1 MNPSTPKSGGTVKDP
16 SAPEALSVKNL
27 TPVEI
32 RTAEILVER
41 VLWPGPIPYSPIER
55 LALAIL
61 AVHLSQLQRARG
73 KKSKGTAKAKAE
85 YRRNHV
91 NMLLRYVV
99 EKRYR
104 EHPNSLAT
112 VMKIVD
118 WLDGIGIQ
126 ASEPQV
132 RRDIHAALKS
142 GPLPT
147 W

>member
-1 MNPSTPKSGGTVKDP
+1 MKDP
-16 SAPEALSVKNL
+16 LAPEALSVKNL

-41 VLWPGPIPYSPIER
+41 VLWPGPIPYSPMER
-55 LALAIL
+55 VALAIL
-61 AVHLSQLQRARG
+61 AVHLSYQQRARG
-73 KKSKGTAKAKAE
+73 KKSKGRAKTKAE
-85 YRRNHV
+85 YRRAHV
-91 NMLLRYVV
+91 NLLLRYVV

-104 EHPNSLAT
+104 ENPNSLMT

-118 WLDGIGIQ
+118 WLDGIGIE

-132 RRDIHAALKS
+132 RRDIHTALKS